1 MSNAIVGFP
10 RWTGEATFTAGSAA
24 AGYPAAN
31 LGTLPLAY
39 PWRSG
44 GSTPLAAASTA
55 IAATFATARKIGL
68 VVVGPHNLSIGS
80 SMRVRSFFD
89 DAGTDMVTETTVETW
104 PAVFTEDQVD
114 WDGGRWWDRTYTQ
127 DEVSGYPW
135 YRPILLPVEAY
146 VRRVTV
152 EIFDPLNPN
161 GFVQAGLVELASV
174 LRFPVN
180 PEYGLQYGYRGRT
193 ETQEADGGTLYRR
206 RRAKPRKVTG
216 SVPYMPRDG
225 AQGSFM
231 EMQRQLDI
239 DTPFFWWLDPD
250 DERGMVRNA
259 WMAHFAELSLQ
270 AYATYDRDAVPV
282 NIEEEL

>member
-44 GSTPLAAASTA
+44 GLDPAQTV
-55 IAATFATARKIGL
+55 IAATFATARKVGL
-68 VVVGPHNLSIGS
+68 VVIGPHNLSIGS
-80 SMRVRSFFD
+80 GLRVRTYFD
-89 DAGTDMVTETTVETW
+89 EAGNDMVAEEEVETW

-114 WDGGRWWDRTYTQ
+114 WDGGRWWDRTYTPE
-127 DEVSGYPW
+127 EVAGYPW

-152 EIFDPLNPN
+152 EIFDPLNPD

-180 PEYGLQYGYRGRT
+180 PQYGLQYGYRGRT
-193 ETQEADGGTLYRR
+193 EAQEADGGTLYRR

-216 SVPYMPRDG
+216 SVPYMPRDE

-231 EMQRQLDI
+231 EMQRQLDT

-250 DERGMVRNA
+250 DERGMLRNA

-270 AYATYDRDAVPV
+270 AYASFDGDAVPFSLEV
-282 NIEEEL
+282 EL